1 MCLKGSTNS
10 RFGRL
15 AAGLALLLATG
26 CGQNLPPVALRPA
39 VVGTADLTQLTRR
52 HPAWSAVA
60 AIDRTLARLPAS
72 APPSAAAPIVA
83 VLPRSPIVPVSTP
96 RLALEN
102 EGRRLARAQQVQLA
116 RQRARLEVA
125 RRLQIERRREEWE
138 QEGDARAAQAF
149 QKAQADY
156 AARYGSLA
164 ADRLAQWLNLR
175 LQVTALEKLVLKP
188 SLWFFSLPPTPAH
201 PEYRAQW
208 ERDRHELDDKRAQLV
223 ALNAEWTNLQARR
236 EAEHI
241 AALARAGGVK
251 AAYVNAQAVDLE
263 TALQSAD
270 AARMD
275 AQKQLLTRQRA
286 ELLQAGQLLSASKN
300 APVPA
305 LGAQSLILLDGSAK
319 QSGGQN
325 ERAEIV
331 RARLQAQRAHWTA
344 LLSDETR
351 AAALDAAQRRG
362 WSIRFGPARPG
373 LPDLTPRLANALAAD
388 VWKS

>member
-15 AAGLALLLATG
+15 ATGFALLLAAG
-26 CGQNLPPVALRPA
+26 CGQKPPAALRPA
-39 VVGTADLTQLTRR
+39 LVGTADLSRLTRR
-52 HPAWSAVA
+52 HPAWSAVSV
-60 AIDRTLARLPAS
+60 IDRTLARLPAS
-72 APPSAAAPIVA
+72 APSAAAPIVA
-83 VLPRSPIVPVSTP
+83 VLPRSSVVPAAAP

-102 EGRRLARAQQVQLA
+102 EGRRLARAQQAQLA
-116 RQRARLEVA
+116 RQRERLEVA

-138 QEGDARAAQAF
+138 QEGDARATQAF
-149 QKAQADY
+149 QQAQADY

-164 ADRLAQWLNLR
+164 ADRLAQWLNLT
-175 LQVTALEKLVLKP
+175 LQVAALERIVLKP

-208 ERDRHELDDKRAQLV
+208 ERDRRDLETRRAQLV
-223 ALNAEWTNLQARR
+223 ALNAEWTDLQARR

-241 AALARAGGVK
+241 AALARAGGIK
-251 AAYVNAQAVDLE
+251 ANFVNAQAAGLE
-263 TALQSAD
+263 IALQRAD

-275 AQKQLLTRQRA
+275 AQKRLLTRQRA
-286 ELLQAGQLLSASKN
+286 ELLQAGQLLPASKSASG
-300 APVPA
+300 PTP
-305 LGAQSLILLDGSAK
+305 GAQSLVLSGGSAK

-373 LPDLTPRLANALAAD
+373 LPDLTPRLADALAAG

>member
-15 AAGLALLLATG
+15 AAGLALLLAAG
-26 CGQNLPPVALRPA
+26 CGQAPPAAPRLAL
-39 VVGTADLTQLTRR
+39 VGTADLSRLTRR
-52 HPAWSAVA
+52 HPAWSAVSV
-60 AIDRTLARLPAS
+60 IDRTLARLPAS
-72 APPSAAAPIVA
+72 APSVAAPIVA
-83 VLPRSPIVPVSTP
+83 VLPRPPVVPAAAP

-102 EGRRLARAQQVQLA
+102 EGRRLARAQQAQLA
-116 RQRARLEVA
+116 RQRERLEVA

-138 QEGDARAAQAF
+138 QEGDARATQAF
-149 QKAQADY
+149 QQAQADY

-164 ADRLAQWLNLR
+164 ADRLAQWLNLT
-175 LQVTALEKLVLKP
+175 LQVAALEKIVLKP

-208 ERDRHELDDKRAQLV
+208 ERDRRELETRRAQLV
-223 ALNAEWTNLQARR
+223 ALNAEWTDLQARR

-241 AALARAGGVK
+241 AALARAGGIK
-251 AAYVNAQAVDLE
+251 ADFVNAQAAGLE
-263 TALQSAD
+263 TALQRAD

-275 AQKQLLTRQRA
+275 AQKRLLTRQRA
-286 ELLQAGQLLSASKN
+286 ELLQAGRLLSASQS
-300 APVPA
+300 APVPTP
-305 LGAQSLILLDGSAK
+305 GAQSLVLSGGSAK

-373 LPDLTPRLANALAAD
+373 LPDLTPRLADALAAG